1 MFFSSLPTSE
11 IAPGLFAVKTWYVHC
26 FFYRQGGTVIGFDTG
41 VSAGATAKG
50 LAAAC
55 LSPESVTH
63 LFLTHSDTDH
73 VGGLS
78 LFPDAQLY
86 VPTLEVPLI
95 EGRTR
100 RSLLTRNR
108 PIERPY
114 DTLSDGTVVDAG
126 PMRVKAISTPG
137 HTSGSMAYLVDGSML
152 FSGDAVELKNNR
164 AHKGPGFMSMN
175 SIALEQSIHKLAELT
190 GVAMMCTA
198 HSGFTTDFDGA
209 MEGWG

>member
-41 VSAGATAKG
+41 VSASSTAKG
-50 LAAAC
+50 LSAVC
-55 LSPESVTH
+55 LSPETVTH

-78 LFPDAQLY
+78 LFPDAQLH

-100 RSLLTRNR
+100 RSLLSRNR
-108 PIERPY
+108 PIARSY
-114 DTLSDGTVVDAG
+114 TTVSDGAVIDAG
-126 PMRVKAISTPG
+126 PIRVKAISTPG
-137 HTSGSMAYLVDGSML
+137 HTPGSMAYLVDGSML
-152 FSGDAVELKNNR
+152 FTGDAVELKKAR
-164 AHKGPGFMSMN
+164 AHTGPGFMSMN
-175 SIALEQSIHKLAELT
+175 TIASEQSIHKLAELS
-190 GVAMMCTA
+190 GVSMMCTA
-198 HSGFTTDFDGA
+198 HSGYTTDFGGA
-209 MEGWG
+209 MDGWG